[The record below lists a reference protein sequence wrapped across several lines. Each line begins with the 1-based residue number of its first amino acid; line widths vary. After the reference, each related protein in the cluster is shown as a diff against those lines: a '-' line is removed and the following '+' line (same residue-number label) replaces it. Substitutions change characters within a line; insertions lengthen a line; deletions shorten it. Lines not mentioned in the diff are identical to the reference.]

1 MYHIIPISHNIL
13 HACHMHI
20 LISIYIYIHHISY
33 HIRRPRGT
41 ETQRQNMYT
50 YHAYIMRVC
59 THMDMPPDMTHA
71 TQRRQDK
78 LLRLHPRNQVK
89 NGLIGNAKVFA
100 TGNASP
106 LSCGTRSFLCGGR
119 TRVALECGRALCMY
133 GWLQRC

>member
-1 MYHIIPISHNIL
+1 
-13 HACHMHI
+13 
-20 LISIYIYIHHISY
+20 
-33 HIRRPRGT
+33 
-41 ETQRQNMYT
+41 MYT
-50 YHAYIMRVC
+50 HHAYIMRVC

-119 TRVALECGRALCMY
+119 TRVALERGRASTQHALCAHK
-133 GWLQRC
+133 WLQRCQEIAPSTQRAMLSYAPTRIVG

>member
-1 MYHIIPISHNIL
+1 MYIL
-13 HACHMHI
+13 HACHMRH
-20 LISIYIYIHHISY
+20 
-33 HIRRPRGT
+33 RPRGT

-106 LSCGTRSFLCGGR
+106 LSCVARTLFSVVDALASPSSAAVPYACTGGSNGAR
-119 TRVALECGRALCMY
+119 R
-133 GWLQRC
+133 